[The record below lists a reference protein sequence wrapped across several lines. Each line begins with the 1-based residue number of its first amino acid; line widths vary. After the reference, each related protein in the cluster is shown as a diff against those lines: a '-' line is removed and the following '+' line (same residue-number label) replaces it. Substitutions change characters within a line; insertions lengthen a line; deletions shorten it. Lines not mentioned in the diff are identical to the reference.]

1 MTRSALICSLALV
14 ASTAAVSAQSTGT
27 AKPVSPAATPA
38 SNDPHAQ
45 MNHRGAQVMGFD
57 QDKTSHHFFLHDD
70 GGAIDVSVKDAADRT
85 NLDAIRAH
93 LPHIVVMFGEGNFE
107 APMTVHGT
115 TVPGTPEMKKV
126 KDTITWKYEETARGG
141 RVNITT
147 ANADAL
153 KAVHA
158 FLRYQITD
166 HKTGDSLDITRR

>member
-1 MTRSALICSLALV
+1 MTRSALICSLAL
-14 ASTAAVSAQSTGT
+14 AAAAAAALSAQSTGT
-27 AKPVSPAATPA
+27 AKP

-141 RVNITT
+141 RVNIATT
-147 ANADAL
+147 NADAL
-153 KAVHA
+153 KAVHT

-166 HKTGDSLDITRR
+166 HKTGDSLEVTKR